1 MEFQR
6 WEMGIIT
13 SPKSYTKEK
22 RLSKKGKEKLFIFGQ
37 KGSDS
42 KASIYGE
49 AAVARGRWGEVCRS
63 TNLKNKGL
71 ISAPRKRSFAR
82 LLTIPCF
89 IVKSSA
95 KDLSSTI
102 FSFDN

>member
-1 MEFQR
+1 M
-6 WEMGIIT
+6 
-13 SPKSYTKEK
+13 
-22 RLSKKGKEKLFIFGQ
+22 
-37 KGSDS
+37 
-42 KASIYGE
+42 
-49 AAVARGRWGEVCRS
+49 CRS

-102 FSFDN
+102 FSFDNRGRQTSASASPATLAQLVPEPRFYFDKLLNK